1 MPEDRPDAKR
11 WVVGITDFFTAP
23 AENEAEAFPEAEFRF
38 LSDWRA
44 SDASRA
50 EWASADALLV
60 WHWDVDRE
68 TIAVLDKCKI
78 AVRYGVGYDQV
89 DVAAL
94 AERGIAFCNT
104 PDYGTQEVADQA
116 SSMILAARRRIL
128 EYDKACRSYESGWQ
142 EHVLSPLA
150 RTSEST
156 LGIIGVGRIGTAV
169 VNRMKPFG
177 FRIVG
182 YDPYKPAGHEK
193 AVGFERVD
201 VIEELLEVADIVTVH
216 CPLTDETRGMI
227 DAGFLSKM
235 KPGASLVNTA
245 RGKILADLDC
255 VEAALRDGRLASAAF
270 DVLPDE
276 PPKDHPLLSAWRA
289 EEEWLHGRLIVTPH
303 CAWFSDQAR
312 REMRYKAALTAR
324 MYLLTGKLRSPV
336 EA

>member
-1 MPEDRPDAKR
+1 MAEKGAGAKR
-11 WVVGITDFFTAP
+11 FVVGITDFFTAP
-23 AENEAEAFPEAEFRF
+23 AENEAAAFPEAEFRF

-44 SDASRA
+44 SEASRA
-50 EWASADALLV
+50 EWASADAILV
-60 WHWDVDRE
+60 WHWDIDRE
-68 TIAVLDKCKI
+68 TVAVLDKCRI

-94 AERGIAFCNT
+94 AERGIPFCNT

-116 SSMILAARRRIL
+116 CSMILAVQRRIL

-142 EHVLSPLA
+142 EHVISPLA

-156 LGIIGVGRIGTAV
+156 LGVIGVGRIGTAV

-193 AVGFERVD
+193 AVGFERVETLD
-201 VIEELLEVADIVTVH
+201 ELLAAADIVTVH

-227 DAGFLSKM
+227 DSGFLSKM
-235 KPGASLVNTA
+235 RPGASLVNTA
-245 RGKILADLDC
+245 RGGILADLDC
-255 VEAALRDGRLASAAF
+255 VEEALRSGRLASAAF
-270 DVLPDE
+270 DVLPKE
-276 PPKDHPLLSAWRA
+276 PPEDHSLLSAWRA

-303 CAWFSDQAR
+303 SAWFSDHAR
-312 REMRYKAALTAR
+312 REMRYKAALSAR
-324 MYLLTGKLRSPV
+324 MFLLSGKLRSPITV
-336 EA
+336 